1 MTAVLQSQPSLPLIS
16 SLWFYF
22 ILFFFSMIAFSNKYK
37 AMVFL
42 LNKKYVFLTF
52 VLFEDPFDVQSESPE
67 TQ

>member
-1 MTAVLQSQPSLPLIS
+1 
-16 SLWFYF
+16 
-22 ILFFFSMIAFSNKYK
+22 MIAFSNKYK